1 MDKQIKAYLQGLEAG
16 DYLQLLGLFAE
27 GAVVHSPLYGQRP
40 AREFY
45 RELLSDSAASCI
57 RLLHTYH
64 QAGGARSAVYFIYE
78 WTLADGSQV
87 TFDCVDLFEWNDEGQ
102 ITELRIIYDASRTRQ
117 AFERQ
122 QNQREA

>member
-16 DYLQLLGLFAE
+16 DYQRLLALFAE
-27 GAVVHSPLYGQRP
+27 GAVVYSPLYGQRSAP
-40 AREFY
+40 DFY
-45 RELLSDSAASCI
+45 RELLSDSATSCI
-57 RLLHTYH
+57 RLRHAYH
-64 QAGGARSAVYFIYE
+64 QGSARSAVYFIYE

-87 TFDCVDLFEWNDEGQ
+87 TFDCVDLFEWNAAGQ